1 MKWWIAGLVSLLA
14 ACDYWSLQVN
24 SDGLLLVSV
33 IGDDRPRG
41 GGYRVR
47 TRHPDGST
55 RTLDVPDS
63 GSLSMRSSGEGLLE
77 LTLLPPDGCR
87 VSPPNPRT
95 LMVAADQQINVAFDV
110 NCNSLATAH
119 PLSRVPEHR

>member
-1 MKWWIAGLVSLLA
+1 MKRCIACLISLLA

-33 IGDDRPRG
+33 IGDDIPRR

-55 RTLDVPDS
+55 RTLDLPTS
-63 GSLSMRSSGEGLLE
+63 GRLSVRSSGEGPLE
-77 LTLLPPDGCR
+77 LTLLPPQGCR

-95 LMVAADQQINVAFDV
+95 FMVAADQQINVAFDV
-110 NCNSLATAH
+110 TCNS
-119 PLSRVPEHR
+119 

>member
-1 MKWWIAGLVSLLA
+1 MKWSIVCLVSLLT

-33 IGDDRPRG
+33 IGDDVPRR

-55 RTLDVPDS
+55 RTLHLPAS
-63 GSLSMRSSGEGLLE
+63 GRLTVRSAGDGPLE
-77 LTLLPPDGCR
+77 LTLLPPQGCR

-110 NCNSLATAH
+110 QCG
-119 PLSRVPEHR
+119 

>member
-1 MKWWIAGLVSLLA
+1 MKWCIACLISLLA

-33 IGDDRPRG
+33 IGDDIPRR

-55 RTLDVPDS
+55 RTLDVPAS
-63 GSLSMRSSGEGLLE
+63 GRLSVRSSGEGPLE
-77 LTLLPPDGCR
+77 LTLLPPQGCR

-95 LMVAADQQINVAFDV
+95 FMVAADQQINVAFDV
-110 NCNSLATAH
+110 NCNS
-119 PLSRVPEHR
+119 